1 VKRVLLVED
10 NPLNR
15 ELLRAVLEGAGC
27 HVDEAENGAQ
37 ALAMLE
43 RQLPDVM
50 LTDLQMPVMNGST
63 LLREVRKQPRFAG
76 LKVLAVTAYA
86 MRGDRERALAEGF
99 DGYVTK
105 PIGVADFREQ
115 IGRLFATR
123 LAQGGEL
130 V

>member
-1 VKRVLLVED
+1 MKRVLLVED

-15 ELLRAVLEGAGC
+15 ELLRTVLESAGC
-27 HVDEAENGAQ
+27 NVDEAENGAD
-37 ALAMLE
+37 ALAMLG
-43 RQLPDVM
+43 RHLPDVL
-50 LTDLQMPVMNGST
+50 LTDLQMPVMDGSM

-86 MRGDRERALAEGF
+86 MQGDRERVLAEGF

-105 PIGVADFREQ
+105 PIGVTEFREQ

-123 LAQGGEL
+123 PAKEGDLL
-130 V
+130 